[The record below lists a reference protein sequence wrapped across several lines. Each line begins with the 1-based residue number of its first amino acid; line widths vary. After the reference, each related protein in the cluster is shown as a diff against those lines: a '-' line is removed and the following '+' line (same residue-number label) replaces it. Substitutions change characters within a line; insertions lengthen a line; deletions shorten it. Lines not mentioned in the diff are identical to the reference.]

1 MYTNSFN
8 SHNNPIGLDVVVVF
22 ISSRFIEKEKEVKE
36 YALGAAVSEK

>member
-8 SHNNPIGLDVVVVF
+8 SHNNPIGLDVVVF

-36 YALGAAVSEK
+36 YALGAAVSEE